1 MASEI
6 PSTSTAI
13 KRFVST
19 VVSGFVVAALGTGLH
34 RSGADRNLPWGLL
47 LALAL
52 VFFGAWLARRR
63 MGVIGL
69 GFHLIVSSM
78 VVWFLASTVGPGGDI
93 LVGSSPAFVTF
104 FSANAGVIWILGTV
118 VVQIA
123 VLIFPKKFFENPS
136 TDNVTEGE

>member
-6 PSTSTAI
+6 PSTRIAI
-13 KRFVST
+13 TNFVST

-34 RSGADRNLPWGLL
+34 RSGADRNLPWGMV

-52 VFFGAWLARRR
+52 VFFGAWMARRR

-78 VVWFLASTVGPGGDI
+78 AVWFLASTVGPGGDI
-93 LVGSSPAFVTF
+93 LIGSSPTFVTF
-104 FSANAGVIWILGTV
+104 FSANAGIIWILGSV
-118 VVQIA
+118 VVQVV
-123 VLIFPKKFFENPS
+123 VLLFPKRLFEKPAPVLS
-136 TDNVTEGE
+136 GEED